1 MIFYADLILNADLK
15 CLVEQDRSM
24 NAAIEAVAA
33 KIMGPYWLRG
43 RTSCRNFHEVSKPQD
58 WMLKWTYRSEIS
70 QVSAVEVHFKFQN
83 DC

>member
-33 KIMGPYWLRG
+33 KIMGRLVAIFMK
-43 RTSCRNFHEVSKPQD
+43 S
-58 WMLKWTYRSEIS
+58 RSRKIG
-70 QVSAVEVHFKFQN
+70 
-83 DC
+83 C